1 MTFIKHLALPFV
13 VIGLAACSKAP
24 APAPATP
31 TPAAAQAA
39 AEAPRPATY
48 NKDLQPAEIVWDS
61 PEKKAA
67 WEAAQRARQAPVSTS
82 APAPGTGAQ

>member
-24 APAPATP
+24 APAP
-31 TPAAAQAA
+31 TPAAAQA